1 MSAETTTQR
10 VPLIY
15 PFMLIICAIVATLF
29 CYLYLTTSPNDSSAN
44 DLSAAG
50 LSANHSSH
58 KAEIHS
64 QPQLQMGDS
73 ASTQNTPVVT
83 SPTKEDTLIPQPPT
97 ESTATEQNRPFQLPS
112 DSSLPGEIKVK
123 TSPLAT
129 MPLAKSPALGDSV
142 SYEQTNYSIQHV
154 LDAQYGDTSQ
164 ERITIQVP
172 VLYQTRGMRW
182 GPSEIQEASRILRA
196 MEIYKGRVTQL
207 KNDGHNIQKAWENLL
222 ARSQPLSALRADSPS
237 LPSNTKLNET
247 LSNTSESISPRHE

>member
-1 MSAETTTQR
+1 MSTETTTQR

-29 CYLYLTTSPNDSSAN
+29 CYLYLTASPTTAAPNISTQAEAADSLPQQEENTSTYTTAQ
-44 DLSAAG
+44 AKAEQT
-50 LSANHSSH
+50 HSS
-58 KAEIHS
+58 KKE
-64 QPQLQMGDS
+64 
-73 ASTQNTPVVT
+73 ASTSQVSPETPAAQPDT
-83 SPTKEDTLIPQPPT
+83 S
-97 ESTATEQNRPFQLPS
+97 FQLPS
-112 DSSLPGEIKVK
+112 DSGLPGEIKVK

-142 SYEQTNYSIQHV
+142 SYEQTNYTIQHV

-164 ERITIQVP
+164 ERITIEVP

-182 GPSEIQEASRILRA
+182 GPNEIQEASRILRA

-222 ARSQPLSALRADSPS
+222 TRSQPVSALRADSPS
-237 LPSNTKLNET
+237 LPSNTQLNES
-247 LSNTSESISPRHE
+247 LSNTSESISLSHE